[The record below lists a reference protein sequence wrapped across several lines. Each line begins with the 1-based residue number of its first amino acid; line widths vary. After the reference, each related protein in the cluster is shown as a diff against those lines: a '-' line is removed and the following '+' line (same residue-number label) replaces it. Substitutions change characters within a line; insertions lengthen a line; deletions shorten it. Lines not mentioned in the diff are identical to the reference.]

1 MKIKKRAKKGIIEF
15 NTRKFLLNTDQP
27 LSTSRIIYN
36 VIDYSLWAIGLS
48 WMYILISRVLAVAP
62 LHEIMI
68 ALAGV
73 LPLSLMIVAM
83 LSWHRQLEERGE

>member
-48 WMYILISRVLAVAP
+48 WMYILVSRVLAVAP
-62 LHEIMI
+62 LFDIMI
-68 ALAGV
+68 ALVGV

-83 LSWHRQLEERGE
+83 LSWHRELEERGE

>member
-48 WMYILISRVLAVAP
+48 WMYILVSRVLAVAP
-62 LHEIMI
+62 LFDIMI
-68 ALAGV
+68 ALVGV
-73 LPLSLMIVAM
+73 LPLSLMIVAR
-83 LSWHRQLEERGE
+83 LSWARQLE

>member
-1 MKIKKRAKKGIIEF
+1 MKIKERAKKGIIEF

-36 VIDYSLWAIGLS
+36 VVDYSLWAIGLS
-48 WMYILISRVLAVAP
+48 WMYVLVSRVYNVAP
-62 LHEIMI
+62 LFDIML
-68 ALAGV
+68 ALLGV

-83 LSWHRQLEERGE
+83 LSWHKQLEARGE

>member
-1 MKIKKRAKKGIIEF
+1 MRIKKRAKKGIIEF

-48 WMYILISRVLAVAP
+48 WMYILVSRVLAVAP
-62 LHEIMI
+62 LFDIMI
-68 ALAGV
+68 ALVGV

>member
-1 MKIKKRAKKGIIEF
+1 M
-15 NTRKFLLNTDQP
+15 NVRKFLLNTDQP

-83 LSWHRQLEERGE
+83 LSWHKQLEERGE

>member
-48 WMYILISRVLAVAP
+48 WMYTGNLWPATGDVAP
-62 LHEIMI
+62 ENGDFI
-68 ALAGV
+68 G
-73 LPLSLMIVAM
+73 
-83 LSWHRQLEERGE
+83 

>member
-1 MKIKKRAKKGIIEF
+1 M
-15 NTRKFLLNTDQP
+15 NVRKFLLNTDQP

-36 VIDYSLWAIGLS
+36 VVDYSLWAIGLS
-48 WMYILISRVLAVAP
+48 WMYILISRVYTVAP

-73 LPLSLMIVAM
+73 LPLGLMIVAM
-83 LSWHRQLEERGE
+83 LSWHKQLEERGE

>member
-1 MKIKKRAKKGIIEF
+1 MKIKKLAKKGIIEF

-48 WMYILISRVLAVAP
+48 WMYILVSRVLAVAP
-62 LHEIMI
+62 LFDIMI
-68 ALAGV
+68 ALVGV

-83 LSWHRQLEERGE
+83 LSWHKQLEERGE

>member
-1 MKIKKRAKKGIIEF
+1 MKIKKLAKKGIIEF

-48 WMYILISRVLAVAP
+48 WMYILISRLLAVAP

-83 LSWHRQLEERGE
+83 LSWHKQLEERGE

>member
-48 WMYILISRVLAVAP
+48 WMYILVSRVLAVAP
-62 LHEIMI
+62 LFDIMI
-68 ALAGV
+68 ALVGV

>member
-1 MKIKKRAKKGIIEF
+1 M
-15 NTRKFLLNTDQP
+15 NVRKFLLNTDQP

-36 VIDYSLWAIGLS
+36 VVDYSLWAIGLS
-48 WMYILISRVLAVAP
+48 WMYILISRVYTVAP

-73 LPLSLMIVAM
+73 LPLGLMIIAM
-83 LSWHRQLEERGE
+83 LSWHKQLEERGE

>member
-48 WMYILISRVLAVAP
+48 WMYILVSRVLAVAP
-62 LHEIMI
+62 LFDIMI
-68 ALAGV
+68 ALVGV

-83 LSWHRQLEERGE
+83 LSWHRQLEERGA